1 MSGVRV
7 FSAHGLNRRH
17 VLVVPRAALPFLLAR
32 STGHLLAERAMSTT
46 VNACARRVRPTIA
59 LVLAAA
65 ALVRL
70 TGCNEAT
77 APPAPAARAQS
88 DRIGWLGKGYRTK
101 TLAVSRDLE
110 RLAWVDQREDGC
122 RVVVDRRRGER
133 FAGCGA
139 PQFAPDD
146 ETVWYF
152 VATERTEPL
161 PVHLVVN
168 GKRSPVELGYEGR
181 VAFAKNGDAWAAIA
195 PTRVPGDAPKDA
207 PAENAGT
214 KDATPEAAP
223 PPRVVAFGPGGAW
236 GDYPDATAPAVGPD
250 GAHAAWIATDT
261 EGLQS
266 LIVDGKVARA
276 FGRPK
281 VEFLPAIKETR
292 TKPSLEPEAMVR
304 ALSDGRFVG
313 VALGEQGW
321 TVFRGDETLAA
332 YQGLR
337 LPAETGFQVSGS
349 PLLAKSAIQGG
360 SLVTAAE
367 TPVACWWERLE
378 GDAEQWRVVCDGKPV
393 DEQICSAPAEGQPI
407 TLTPDGRTA
416 MYVCKLVGPPGAD
429 GKPDPQDVWVV
440 VGGQKRGP
448 HRFVWGLD
456 LSADGRHSAF
466 AAADS
471 VQEPWF
477 YDFDGK
483 RFTGPWQHA
492 FPPKISPDGAS
503 VAWAASPREDGTRVD
518 LVRDGDIVAR
528 GDMVMAP
535 PRWRDDGK
543 VEFALKRG
551 RSVRRV
557 VID

>member
-1 MSGVRV
+1 MD
-7 FSAHGLNRRH
+7 A
-17 VLVVPRAALPFLLAR
+17 P
-32 STGHLLAERAMSTT
+32 
-46 VNACARRVRPTIA
+46 ARRVRLVIA
-59 LVLAAA
+59 LALVAAA
-65 ALVRL
+65 PVRL
-70 TGCNEAT
+70 IGCNEAT
-77 APPAPAARAQS
+77 APPSPAARAQS
-88 DRIGWLGKGYRTK
+88 DRIGWLGNGYRTK
-101 TLAVSRDLE
+101 TLAVSRDLQ
-110 RLAWVDQREDGC
+110 RLAWVDQRETGC
-122 RVVVDRRRGER
+122 RVIVDRRRGER
-133 FAGCGA
+133 FAGCSA

-152 VATERTEPL
+152 VATEKTEPL

-168 GKRSPVELGYEGR
+168 GLMSPVEIGHEGR
-181 VAFAKNGDAWAAIA
+181 VAFAKTGGAWTAIA
-195 PTRVPGDAPKDA
+195 PTRVLADVPKDA
-207 PAENAGT
+207 PPESADANAQA
-214 KDATPEAAP
+214 KDAAAASEP
-223 PPRVVAFGPGGAW
+223 PPRRVIAFGPGGAW
-236 GDYPDATAPAVGPD
+236 GDYPDATSPAVSPD
-250 GAHAAWIATDT
+250 GTHAAWIATDAD
-261 EGLQS
+261 GLQS
-266 LIVDGKVARA
+266 LIVDGVVARP

-304 ALSDGRFVG
+304 ALSDGTFAG

-321 TVFRGDETLAA
+321 TVFRGDEVLAA

-337 LPAETGFQVSGS
+337 LPPETGFQVSGS

-367 TPVACWWERLE
+367 APVACWWERLE
-378 GDAEQWRVVCDGKPV
+378 GDAERWRVVCNGKPV

-407 TLTPDGRTA
+407 TPTPDGRTV

-429 GKPDPQDVWVV
+429 GKPDPQDLWVV

-492 FPPKISPDGAS
+492 FPPKISPDGTS